1 MIRFGRFT
9 FDPADGVLRREDV
22 IVRLQP
28 QPAKLLALLLERAGE
43 TVARD
48 ELRQRLWGDGT
59 FVDFDRGLNF
69 AVAQI
74 RAALGDVADQP
85 RFIATVPRR
94 GYRFIAAIVT
104 VAPLEPP
111 AEEAASH
118 LSHRGWRLSLLA
130 AAVMAVGVAAAV
142 VGRPWEVPPGPVPER
157 VAVVPFDNETGD
169 VGLDR
174 VANGISDAT
183 VARLSVPALIP
194 RIAVIGNAAILRT
207 PRQSRDLKAIGAT
220 LGAGYVVLGQLKHD
234 GARFRV
240 VAHLIRSRDEVHVW
254 ASTYDRAVM
263 TLDVQSELAT
273 RIAGAVAAQLTAR

>member
-1 MIRFGRFT
+1 VIRFGRFT

-43 TVARD
+43 TVTRD
-48 ELRQRLWGDGT
+48 ELRQRLWGDRT

-69 AVAQI
+69 SIAQI
-74 RAALGDVADQP
+74 RSALGDVADQP

-94 GYRFIAAIVT
+94 GYRFIAPIVT

-111 AEEAASH
+111 TEETASH
-118 LSHRGWRLSLLA
+118 PAQRGWRLSLLA
-130 AAVMAVGVAAAV
+130 AAVLAFGIAAAV
-142 VGRPWEVPPGPVPER
+142 VGRPWDVPPGPVPER

-169 VGLDR
+169 GALDR

-183 VARLSVPALIP
+183 VARLSVPELIP

-220 LGAGYVVLGQLKHD
+220 LGAEYVVLGQLKHD
-234 GARFRV
+234 GERFRV

-254 ASTYDRAVM
+254 ASTFDRPAM